1 MRSYLNAKLILFKE
15 ILQKESKA
23 ISDKEIIP
31 FKSLKKITKKRKI
44 KLIEIKNKFN
54 KIKDEF
60 KYSESDFKIKKI

>member
-31 FKSLKKITKKRKI
+31 FKSLKKNNEKK
-44 KLIEIKNKFN
+44 KNKA
-54 KIKDEF
+54 
-60 KYSESDFKIKKI
+60 Y